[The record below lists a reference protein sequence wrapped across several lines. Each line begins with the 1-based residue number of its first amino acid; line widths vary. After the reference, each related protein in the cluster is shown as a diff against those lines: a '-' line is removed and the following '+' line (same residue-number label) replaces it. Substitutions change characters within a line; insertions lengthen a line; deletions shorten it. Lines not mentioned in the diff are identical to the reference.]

1 MSKGYVNLDLLKELR
16 IEKGYSVEEMSKMMG
31 FESYQGYYYKESGA
45 RKMGADD
52 IAKAAE
58 ILEVPIQ
65 MLFFVKIITEK
76 VIDVA

>member
-1 MSKGYVNLDLLKELR
+1 MRKGYVNLDLLKELR

-58 ILEVPIQ
+58 ILKVPIEK
-65 MLFFVKIITEK
+65 LFFAKNVTET

>member
-1 MSKGYVNLDLLKELR
+1 MARGYVNIELLKELR
-16 IEKGYSVEEMSKMMG
+16 IQKGLSVEEMSKLMG

-52 IAKAAE
+52 VAKAAE

-65 MLFFVKIITEK
+65 KLFFEKIVTEM
-76 VIDVA
+76 VTIVA

>member
-1 MSKGYVNLDLLKELR
+1 MGKGYVNLNLLKELR

-65 MLFFVKIITEK
+65 MLFFAKIVTEK

>member
-1 MSKGYVNLDLLKELR
+1 MARGYVNIELLKELR
-16 IEKGYSVEEMSKMMG
+16 IQKGLSVEEMSKLMG

-52 IAKAAE
+52 VAKAAE

-65 MLFFVKIITEK
+65 KLFLRK
-76 VIDVA
+76 